1 MEPQRGEVKTEKLC
15 VSIHWGIRQP
25 LQRDEF
31 GQTSFKKKKKDQAG
45 IGSYINGYRYE
56 WLAFLFHCCIIDAKP
71 GNQDINWSQ
80 NPMIGEKNC
89 MAKCNVLPEIKKIE
103 SYRE

>member
-31 GQTSFKKKKKDQAG
+31 GQTSFKKKKKTKLVSAV
-45 IGSYINGYRYE
+45 I
-56 WLAFLFHCCIIDAKP
+56 
-71 GNQDINWSQ
+71 
-80 NPMIGEKNC
+80 
-89 MAKCNVLPEIKKIE
+89 
-103 SYRE
+103 

>member
-31 GQTSFKKKKKDQAG
+31 GQTSFKKKKKRL
-45 IGSYINGYRYE
+45 SWYRQLYK
-56 WLAFLFHCCIIDAKP
+56 WL
-71 GNQDINWSQ
+71 
-80 NPMIGEKNC
+80 
-89 MAKCNVLPEIKKIE
+89 
-103 SYRE
+103 